1 MVLIIDRNKK
11 RGQTLAEIFHF
22 MGVLSLYTQ
31 PSAAASEISSEYRAV
46 LISEPE
52 ELPDPEDYTAMLRS
66 YSPGIPIFAISREP
80 VSYTFFDGMFQD
92 GISSSVLVSEIVK
105 YQEERGLPSLGQYL
119 LAGLDAG
126 CDLGEVRYFSEALN
140 MTKTETMIIRY
151 LIATYPTPASSE
163 KILKHTHKPTKLP
176 ERSSIRTHISKIN
189 SKFEAQRGRSL
200 IVSVPGEGYTVLTP
214 ELANKI

>member
-1 MVLIIDRNKK
+1 MILIIDRNKK
-11 RGQTLAEIFHF
+11 RGETLAEIFHF

-31 PSAAASEISSEYRAV
+31 PSSAISELSPEYRAI
-46 LISEPE
+46 LISEPSG
-52 ELPDPEDYTAMLRS
+52 LPAPEDYVATLRR
-66 YSPGIPIFAISREP
+66 YSASIPIFAISGEECRYEC
-80 VSYTFFDGMFQD
+80 FDGIFSD
-92 GISSSVLVSEIVK
+92 NISSSALVSAIVA
-105 YQEERGLPSLGQYL
+105 YQEERELPSLGKYL

-126 CDLGEVRYFSEALN
+126 CDLGEVRYFSEGLG

-151 LIATYPTPASSE
+151 LIATYPTPASAE

-189 SKFEAQRGRSL
+189 SKFEAIRGKSL

-214 ELANKI
+214 ELASKY